1 VSLLLDALKRAEQE
15 KQSRQGERPAD
26 SAKGRAAPAAAA
38 ASAAPSASLQ
48 LQPLAAQ
55 AAAAAS
61 RSAPPSGRIDAEP
74 ANTAFHARGAASRD
88 SRRSG
93 VLWAV
98 AGAIV
103 VVILAAGAYVWY
115 SMEALRPQ
123 AVARPR
129 PPAAPSPPPA
139 SGNPLAALK
148 LQEPPPRDEP
158 ASPEP
163 RPEPRKAP
171 RADAVDEMVANLLK
185 ENPSSPPAAAPL
197 RLGRTQETA
206 RVPAEVAAG
215 YESLRSGDLAA
226 ARRSYAAALA
236 STQSLDAELG
246 LATVEARSGN
256 GNAALARYRK
266 VLELDPRNPTA
277 LAGLA
282 SLADY
287 SQPYALE
294 AELRSDLASHP
305 QSSALH
311 FALGNLYASQ
321 SRWGEAQAEFF
332 EAHRLEPAS
341 AEVLLNLAVSLDH
354 IGRSRLAAEYYA
366 RALEAAKGRAA
377 QFDPAPVERRL
388 AEIGR

>member
-1 VSLLLDALKRAEQE
+1 MSLLLDALKRAEQE
-15 KQSRQGERPAD
+15 KQSRQAERPVEA
-26 SAKGRAAPAAAA
+26 AKGRAAPGAPAAPAP
-38 ASAAPSASLQ
+38 PSASLE
-48 LQPLAAQ
+48 LQPQ
-55 AAAAAS
+55 AAAAAAAN
-61 RSAPPSGRIDAEP
+61 RSAAPAGRIDAEP
-74 ANTAFHARGAASRD
+74 ANTAFHAKGAPSQD
-88 SRRSG
+88 SRKGG
-93 VLWAV
+93 VLWAI

-129 PPAAPSPPPA
+129 PPFAPLPPPA
-139 SGNPLAALK
+139 SGQPVAALK
-148 LQEPPPRDEP
+148 LEELAPRRAPPSP
-158 ASPEP
+158 ATP
-163 RPEPRKAP
+163 PEPRKAP
-171 RADAVDEMVANLLK
+171 KADPTEEMVMNLLK
-185 ENPSSPPAAAPL
+185 ENRSSPPAAAPL
-197 RLGRTQETA
+197 MLGRTQETA

-215 YESLRSGDLAA
+215 YVSLRNGDLAA

-236 STQSLDAELG
+236 SQAQSLDAELG

-256 GNAALARYRK
+256 GNAALAHYRK
-266 VLELDPRNPTA
+266 ALELDPRNATA

-294 AELRSDLASHP
+294 AQIRSDLASHP
-305 QSSALH
+305 QSAALH
-311 FALGNLYASQ
+311 FTLGNLYASHR
-321 SRWGEAQAEFF
+321 RWGEAQAEFF

-341 AEVLLNLAVSLDH
+341 ADILLNLAVSLDH
-354 IGRSRLAAEYYA
+354 LGRPRLAAEFYA
-366 RALEAAKGRAA
+366 RALEAAKGQAT